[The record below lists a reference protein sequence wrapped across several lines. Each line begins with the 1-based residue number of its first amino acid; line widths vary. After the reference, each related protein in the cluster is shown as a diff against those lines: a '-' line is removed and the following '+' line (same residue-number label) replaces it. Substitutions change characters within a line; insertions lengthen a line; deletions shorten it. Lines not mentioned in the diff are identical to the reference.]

1 MKIDLSKI
9 TNPNDIREMCRAP
22 LRLKDGRV
30 VATCG
35 VKLVCVAS
43 FDGDAAALMA
53 APERQDETICKLL
66 AAHGD
71 AKQWLP
77 VSSLILPALDSCP
90 HCGGHGH
97 VTMTEC
103 EECDGEGEF
112 EHGRHT
118 YECKECDGDGESSSR
133 PCGPDDPEGK
143 ECFKCSGSGYKPTPA
158 VVPGLPP
165 GVGANVA
172 ELARFPVGAE
182 ISAVPY
188 GQSHMIALRG
198 DGWIGVLSP
207 MRVQP

>member
-9 TNPNDIREMCRAP
+9 TNPNDIQEMCRAP

-53 APERQDETICKLL
+53 APEKIDDNICKLL
-66 AAHGD
+66 AAHSD

-103 EECDGEGEF
+103 KECDGVGEF
-112 EHGRHT
+112 DHGRHT
-118 YECKECDGDGESSSR
+118 YECEKCGGKGGTGTT
-133 PCGPDDPEGK
+133 PCGPDDPDGK
-143 ECFKCSGSGYKPTPA
+143 PCSNCSGSGYKPTP
-158 VVPGLPP
+158 VSVPGLPP
-165 GVGANVA
+165 GWGANNV
-172 ELARFPVGAE
+172 ELAKFPDDAE
-182 ISAVPY
+182 ISAMVY
-188 GQSHMIALRG
+188 GQAPMLALRG
-198 DGWIGVLSP
+198 DGWIGMLSR
-207 MRVQP
+207 MRVQQ